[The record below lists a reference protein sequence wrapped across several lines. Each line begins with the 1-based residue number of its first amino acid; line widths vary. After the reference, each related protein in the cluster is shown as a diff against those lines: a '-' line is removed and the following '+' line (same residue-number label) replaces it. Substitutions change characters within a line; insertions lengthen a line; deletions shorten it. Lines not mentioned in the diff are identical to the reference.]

1 MAQIELLPTMT
12 DARINVHQGTTLK
25 TGDTLPT
32 FQGQLLDENGD
43 PYDVTGMTPEF
54 YMHDSDDNSVVS
66 GASMNVLDET
76 NGEVEYEW
84 DSTDTSTAGLYNV
97 EVVAVDD
104 TTGSERTFPA
114 DGFVSVNINEDLQ

>member
-1 MAQIELLPTMT
+1 MAQIELLSTMT
-12 DARINVHQGTTLK
+12 DARIDVYQGTTLK

-43 PYDVTGMTPEF
+43 SYDLTGMTPEF
-54 YMHDSDDNSVVS
+54 YMHDSDDNSVVA
-66 GASMNVLDET
+66 GTSMNVLDTT

-84 DSTDTSTAGLYNV
+84 DATDTSDAGIYNV

-104 TTGSERTFPA
+104 ATGGERTFPA
-114 DGFVSVNINEDLQ
+114 DGFVSVDINEDLQ